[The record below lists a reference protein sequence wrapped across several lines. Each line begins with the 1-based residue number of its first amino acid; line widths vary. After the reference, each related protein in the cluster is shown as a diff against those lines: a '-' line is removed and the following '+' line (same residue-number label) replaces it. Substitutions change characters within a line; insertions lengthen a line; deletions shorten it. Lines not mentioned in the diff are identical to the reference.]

1 MARKPNQELNVA
13 PTRSITAPRLP
24 YEPRLPRRY
33 APGIGLIGCGNIS
46 QSHLRAYAK
55 RGVRIVALCDLD
67 LSRARARQK
76 EFFPDAVVYEDF
88 RAMLKRDDIEVVDI
102 ATHPKERQALIA
114 AALKSGR
121 HVLSQK
127 PFVVDLDVG
136 ERLADLADAKGV
148 RLAVNQNGRWAPY
161 FSYMRQAVAAGVIGD
176 TYAVHLDCHWDHE
189 VAISGGFNRLYH
201 LVLYDFAIHWF
212 DMVHCLMGTRKP
224 TVAHA
229 TLSRSP
235 GQKAWPPLL
244 AEVLLG
250 FEGGQASLVFDGCTR
265 QRSVETATVIGTRGM
280 LRSVGEL
287 CNATSVEVS
296 TADGVGMAKLQ
307 GTWFPDGFAGTMGEL
322 LCAIDEK
329 REPLNNARDN
339 LASLALCYAAI
350 ASADSG
356 EPKRVGAIRKLPLAR
371 CTPRPE

>member
-1 MARKPNQELNVA
+1 MARKPNQELKVGPA
-13 PTRSITAPRLP
+13 RSAAAPRLP
-24 YEPRLPRRY
+24 YEPRLPRRW
-33 APGIGLIGCGNIS
+33 APGVGLIGCGNIS
-46 QSHLRAYAK
+46 QSHLRAYAQ
-55 RGVRIVALCDLD
+55 RGVRVVALCDLD
-67 LSRARARQK
+67 LSRAKARRK
-76 EFFPDAVVYEDF
+76 EFFPEAEIYQDF
-88 RAMLKRDDIEVVDI
+88 RLMLRRDDIEVVDI
-102 ATHPKERQALIA
+102 ATHPKERYALIA
-114 AALKSGR
+114 AALKTGR

-127 PFVVDLDVG
+127 PFVVNLDAG
-136 ERLADLADAKGV
+136 ERLADLADQKSV

-161 FSYMRQAVAAGVIGD
+161 FSYMRQAVDAGLIGD

-212 DMVHCLMGTRKP
+212 DMVHCLMGARKP
-224 TVAHA
+224 GMAQA
-229 TLSRSP
+229 TLTRSP

-250 FEGGQASLVFDGCTR
+250 FDGGQASLVFDACTR

-280 LRSVGEL
+280 LRSVGEV

-296 TADGVGMAKLQ
+296 TADGVGTAKLH

-322 LCAIDEK
+322 LCAIEEK
-329 REPLNNARDN
+329 RAPRNDARDN
-339 LASLALCYAAI
+339 LESLALCYAAI
-350 ASADSG
+350 ASADTG
-356 EPKRVGAIRKLPLAR
+356 KPQRVGAVRSLPLAR

>member
-1 MARKPNQELNVA
+1 MARKPNQELKTD
-13 PTRSITAPRLP
+13 PTRAATAPNLP
-24 YEPRLPRRY
+24 YQPRLPRRSR
-33 APGIGLIGCGNIS
+33 PGIALIGCGNIS
-46 QSHLRAYAK
+46 SSHLRAYSQ
-55 RGVRIVALCDLD
+55 RGVRVVALCDLD
-67 LSRARARQK
+67 LSRARKRQK
-76 EFFPDAVVYEDF
+76 EFFPEAAVYEDY
-88 RAMLKRDDIEVVDI
+88 REMLRRDDVEVVDI
-102 ATHPKERQALIA
+102 ATHPKERAALIA
-114 AALKSGR
+114 AALRTGR

-127 PFVVDLDVG
+127 PFVVDLDIG
-136 ERLADLADAKGV
+136 ERLADLADTRGV

-161 FSYMRQAVAAGVIGD
+161 FSYMRQAVDAGLIGD

-212 DMVHCLMGTRKP
+212 DMVHCLMGRRKP
-224 TVAHA
+224 TEARA
-229 TLSRSP
+229 TLARSP

-250 FEGGQASLVFDGCTR
+250 FEGGQASLVFDACTR
-265 QRSVETATVIGTRGM
+265 QRSVETATVIGTAGM
-280 LRSVGEL
+280 LRSVGEV

-296 TADGVGMAKLQ
+296 TAQGVGMARLK

-322 LCAIDEK
+322 LCAIDEG
-329 REPLNNARDN
+329 RAPRNGARDN
-339 LASLALCYAAI
+339 LESLALCFAAI

-356 EPKRVGAIRKLPLAR
+356 EAKRVGSVRKLPLAR